1 MGVIF
6 HGIRTS
12 QACLGGEAQRTGQ
25 RLETGITGVGMG
37 RKRAGQGIRK
47 GVVKFF

>member
-1 MGVIF
+1 MASGHARLV
-6 HGIRTS
+6 
-12 QACLGGEAQRTGQ
+12 LGARRRGPGQ

-47 GVVKFF
+47 GVVKFFWFF